1 MTARDRLIVALDVGS
16 VDDALRIVDELADV
30 RSFKVGWRLLMAGLR
45 SGGLDR
51 LWKEVTSGPRT
62 VFVDLKVPDIGNTV
76 ASVVGDLADDP
87 AVRFLT
93 LHESLQGRHIAA
105 AKAARGGRE
114 TPYLLTVPFVSSLD
128 ADDLAAIS
136 PADAARGMT
145 LDEWILGRAEAA
157 IASGCDGV
165 IASGD
170 AIALCRGRWPKDAT
184 PRVWIVSPGI
194 RPAGAGTDD
203 HKRSTTPAAA
213 IAAGADYLV
222 VGRPVLNA
230 PDRAAATA
238 AVVDEI
244 DEALGAPS
252 PTSGAIP
259 GGRIPSSR

>member
-1 MTARDRLIVALDVGS
+1 MTGRDRLIVALDVGS
-16 VDDALRIVDELADV
+16 VDDALRIVDELVDV
-30 RSFKVGWRLLMAGLR
+30 RAFKVGWRLLMAGLR
-45 SGGLDR
+45 AGGLDR
-51 LWKEVTSGPRT
+51 LWREITAGPRT

-93 LHESLQGRHIAA
+93 LHESLQGRDVAA
-105 AKAARGGRE
+105 AKAARGSRE

-128 ADDLAAIS
+128 AGDLAAVA
-136 PADAARGMT
+136 PAEAARGMT
-145 LDEWILGRAEAA
+145 LDQWILGRAESA
-157 IASGCDGV
+157 IAIGCDGV

-170 AIALCRGRWPKDAT
+170 AIALCRGRWPKDGT

-203 HKRSTTPAAA
+203 HRRSTSPAAA

-230 PDRAAATA
+230 SDRAGAAA
-238 AVVDEI
+238 AIVQEI
-244 DEALGAPS
+244 DDAPGARP
-252 PTSGAIP
+252 
-259 GGRIPSSR
+259 

>member
-1 MTARDRLIVALDVGS
+1 
-16 VDDALRIVDELADV
+16 
-30 RSFKVGWRLLMAGLR
+30 MAGLR

-128 ADDLAAIS
+128 ADDLAAIA

-157 IASGCDGV
+157 IAHGCDGAARLDRQPRHRV
-165 IASGD
+165 RRRHRALPRALAEGGD
-170 AIALCRGRWPKDAT
+170 AARMDRQPGHPARRVGDGRPQAQHHSGRRRRRRGRLS
-184 PRVWIVSPGI
+184 R
-194 RPAGAGTDD
+194 
-203 HKRSTTPAAA
+203 
-213 IAAGADYLV
+213 
-222 VGRPVLNA
+222 GRP
-230 PDRAAATA
+230 PDPERAAPGRDRRRHRAGDRRRARRSVTA
-238 AVVDEI
+238 ERGDSGRPHPLVAVGSRHGRYRLDSRGSSHR
-244 DEALGAPS
+244 D
-252 PTSGAIP
+252 P
-259 GGRIPSSR
+259 GRDRHLLSEPP